1 NLSPDRKKNKLT
13 LKPTTIVFEHTS
25 TDLEPNPDDPN
36 FTLKRSKSIQ
46 KFPAVTVSYN
56 GKTFTTAY
64 EGKTELLGILKVSL
78 NDLTDAEL
86 KELDAKVQKL
96 DEEINKSSEMMTTSF
111 PLMTYCF
118 DDGKKTK
125 EYLKSWYEKD
135 KQSNIAKGINFD
147 ERGEVV
153 LVRLADHLTAT
164 HLSMLMGLADRFVKY
179 ENPAPDPDK
188 MPTIYFTLK
197 DIADCMGY
205 VGRLESKHKKVII
218 NALQFFYKKEFDI
231 FYEVPKR
238 DDKGNIV
245 KKPKYQK
252 DVIYEQAKIFT
263 MKMQLADEYKKNVYT
278 YADRI
283 KKAKGFYIT
292 PNEIL
297 FAELDH
303 FFVDIPKNWKQ
314 QILRITK
321 GTRVSD
327 LQAKLYFLLF
337 LIRTEIYKNYL
348 REKRSALKRKITP
361 PTLSFRYETD
371 VSDLADRMGLADDKN
386 HKARRENQILA
397 IFDGFKQ
404 LKDKIIL
411 SYDLQNN
418 GTLTIDF
425 NPIKEPIRKE
435 KRKELPS
442 AETQKTSKKSEPSG
456 GKSEPSG
463 GKSEPSGDFSSQTPH
478 KH

>member
-1 NLSPDRKKNKLT
+1 
-13 LKPTTIVFEHTS
+13 
-25 TDLEPNPDDPN
+25 
-36 FTLKRSKSIQ
+36 
-46 KFPAVTVSYN
+46 
-56 GKTFTTAY
+56 
-64 EGKTELLGILKVSL
+64 
-78 NDLTDAEL
+78 
-86 KELDAKVQKL
+86 
-96 DEEINKSSEMMTTSF
+96 
-111 PLMTYCF
+111 
-118 DDGKKTK
+118 
-125 EYLKSWYEKD
+125 
-135 KQSNIAKGINFD
+135 
-147 ERGEVV
+147 
-153 LVRLADHLTAT
+153 
-164 HLSMLMGLADRFVKY
+164 
-179 ENPAPDPDK
+179 
-188 MPTIYFTLK
+188 
-197 DIADCMGY
+197 
-205 VGRLESKHKKVII
+205 
-218 NALQFFYKKEFDI
+218 
-231 FYEVPKR
+231 
-238 DDKGNIV
+238 
-245 KKPKYQK
+245 
-252 DVIYEQAKIFT
+252 

-463 GKSEPSGDFSSQTPH
+463 GKSEPSGKIHP
-478 KH
+478 